1 MSTSERTAWIAGAAL
16 LAGAAAAAVI
26 VLGYVPQADETARTR
41 EAIAEAETANARLE
55 QRLAELQAES
65 ANLPA
70 YQTQLAALRGQFPTS
85 LELSNF
91 TRYLQGL
98 ADAAGLVVQSIQIG
112 SPTLITDLPVMPE
125 APDGTEAPALPEPV
139 AGLYSYS
146 ISMKVTGSLD
156 AAKAYIGA
164 LQGEDHNTRLFLA
177 PNMTWASEAQGG
189 EESNA
194 QEMFAIDGMTFALI
208 PFDQIPVPEAP
219 PEESA
224 EGADDTTNSDDVEAT
239 S

>member
-1 MSTSERTAWIAGAAL
+1 MSTSERTAWIAGTAL

-26 VLGYVPQADETARTR
+26 VLGYMPQADETAQTR
-41 EAIAEAETANARLE
+41 ESITAAQETNAELERNLAR
-55 QRLAELQAES
+55 LQAES
-65 ANLPA
+65 ANLPT
-70 YQTQLAALRGQFPTS
+70 YRTQLAALRGQFPTS

-112 SPTLITDLPVMPE
+112 NPTPIEEIPTMPQ
-125 APDGTEAPALPEPV
+125 APDGTEAPQLPEPIP
-139 AGLYSYS
+139 GLYSYS
-146 ISMKVTGSLD
+146 ISMTITGSLD

-164 LQGEDHNTRLFLA
+164 LQGQDPNTRLFLA
-177 PNMTWASEAQGG
+177 PSMTWAQQAQPGAEG
-189 EESNA
+189 EP

-208 PFDQIPVPEAP
+208 PFDQIPVPESAP
-219 PEESA
+219 ED
-224 EGADDTTNSDDVEAT
+224 ADGEDNSDDVEAA